1 MNRDHLV
8 HIQWEGS
15 NTNPN
20 SDGEGRQGTDR
31 SNIVP
36 ITVPGASI
44 PAGTVS
50 FPNNELEQDF
60 FQYTAKDGTTRAFKA
75 LIVRDSTFPEI
86 VQQCEA
92 AKIKS

>member
-15 NTNPN
+15 NTNLN

-31 SNIVP
+31 SNIVQ

-44 PAGTVS
+44 PSGTVS
-50 FPNNELEQDF
+50 FPNNELEQDI
-60 FQYTAKDGTTRAFKA
+60 FQYTAKDGTTRTFKA

-86 VQQCEA
+86 V
-92 AKIKS
+92 